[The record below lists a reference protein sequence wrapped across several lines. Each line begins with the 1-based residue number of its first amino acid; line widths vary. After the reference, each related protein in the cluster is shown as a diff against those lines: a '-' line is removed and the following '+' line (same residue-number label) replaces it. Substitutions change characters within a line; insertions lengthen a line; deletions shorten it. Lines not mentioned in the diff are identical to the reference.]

1 MLDWRARGRGFRRQS
16 AIHNPKSQI
25 ASGSEQMEQV
35 SILVAAIGSMFALIA
50 LVIWLAWLSARRDSE
65 DSA

>member
-1 MLDWRARGRGFRRQS
+1 
-16 AIHNPKSQI
+16 
-25 ASGSEQMEQV
+25 MEQV
-35 SILVAAIGSMFALIA
+35 SILVSAIGSMFALIA

>member
-1 MLDWRARGRGFRRQS
+1 MRNAECGLRNALEARIPHLKVGDRRV
-16 AIHNPKSQI
+16 
-25 ASGSEQMEQV
+25 EQV
-35 SILVAAIGSMFALIA
+35 LILVAAIGSMFALIA